1 MHIYI
6 KHIVKYKLLGLNKL
20 LDQLDNGYCQFQAI
34 SIEFEVTKQYINNII
49 SIDSKADEQR
59 EQTVQ

>member
-20 LDQLDNGYCQFQAI
+20 LDQLDNGYC
-34 SIEFEVTKQYINNII
+34 
-49 SIDSKADEQR
+49 
-59 EQTVQ
+59 